1 MIYLIISMK
10 LITLICVILLCLQAI
25 QANSSPQ
32 PSVLAQTSSQSPVE
46 ASTQQP
52 VEASTQQPVEA
63 STEDQVHASPDA
75 PTSAPVET
83 STQHPVEAST
93 EAATS
98 APVEE
103 STQHQVETS
112 TQHQVETSTQHP
124 VEASTEVATSVPVE
138 ESTQPPVDASTQPP
152 IEKSPE
158 AATSPQSAVQTSTQ
172 PQKVVDNLNEGQAQQ
187 EINSA
192 SQIGAKSGGLNNIAN
207 LVIEEGDVLC
217 KGLNP
222 FLDHLSS
229 KGVTIYEKVQNAPA
243 DDTVCKTEWSQYM
256 TCCQGQSLIRY
267 ANADK
272 ESILGHVAKVN
283 QEYQEFIENIQDIK
297 LRSLQVD
304 YYFKNAVDPEGKKE
318 LKNAR
323 TLFKKS
329 TQIYFNRFTSRATVE
344 SFAQENL
351 KCWNKMIKVRQKSLC
366 ATCSSRSSQFFI
378 NDRVVVAPRVCI
390 NIVTECRESFTNL
403 VNYMKDVE
411 NLDKLVIMSE
421 DTNRII
427 DFSQILA
434 KYKVIMSQSNKNKW
448 WDSMFGQITKSVDL
462 TDDLKAKADSALS
475 RYICSM
481 SLNLVGIPLIETI
494 DNISNSQSV
503 KLPVESRIKKFLA
516 TPEHELNAIE
526 IKKVAKNFI
535 SEKIGRPIVRVNL
548 PLSLKIKV
556 SINIKRKDE
565 KATNSFKKF
574 QKICKKVNGKIVCWY
589 SEKVKKQ
596 ENPKFAEAA
605 KDTMKNQIKNLKKEI
620 NDSKKTEQAKS
631 DSGSSNYNAN
641 KQDVKVVKNVVQQK
655 ISTGSSVQVKST
667 ILASH
672 MPVRKLR
679 LITSPTRGL
688 ALSGSIESKSSLES
702 VIQSSTAT
710 SSRSEHTSAPIQGT
724 SGVLPELE
732 LSSQS
737 STSSDHTLTSLDEM
751 PTSSDHTLTSSHHP
765 LTSLDHP
772 LTSLDEM
779 PTSSDHTL
787 TSPHHP
793 LTSLDHP
800 LTSLD
805 EMPTSS
811 ISAVVSSIPEPAA
824 NPIQVKPGLPGKPS
838 LTADFASRDAH
849 SCLFTVD
856 TMIMSKSD
864 NMFTSYDGA
873 KGTTLAQLNYHTK
886 PMMFAKN
893 FP

>member
-1 MIYLIISMK
+1 MK

-32 PSVLAQTSSQSPVE
+32 LSVLAQTSSQSPVE
-46 ASTQQP
+46 ASTQQL

-63 STEDQVHASPDA
+63 STEDQGQASPDA
-75 PTSAPVET
+75 

-103 STQHQVETS
+103 STQPPVDAS
-112 TQHQVETSTQHP
+112 TQHPVETSTQHP
-124 VEASTEVATSVPVE
+124 LEASTEAATSAPVE
-138 ESTQPPVDASTQPP
+138 ESTQPSVDASTQPP
-152 IEKSPE
+152 VEKSPE
-158 AATSPQSAVQTSTQ
+158 AATSPQSAVQISTQ
-172 PQKVVDNLNEGQAQQ
+172 PQKVVDNLNEGHAQQ

-222 FLDHLSS
+222 FLDHLSN
-229 KGVTIYEKVQNAPA
+229 KGVTIYKKVQNAPA
-243 DDTVCKTEWSQYM
+243 DNTVCKTEWSQYM
-256 TCCQGQSLIRY
+256 TCCQGKSLIRY

-272 ESILGHVAKVN
+272 KSILGHVAKVN
-283 QEYQEFIENIQDIK
+283 QEYKEFIEVIQDIK
-297 LRSLQVD
+297 LRSLQLD

-318 LKNAR
+318 LKNAS

-344 SFAQENL
+344 IFDQENL
-351 KCWNKMIKVRQKSLC
+351 KCWNKMIEVRQKSLC

-378 NDRVVVAPRVCI
+378 NDSVVVAPHVCI

-427 DFSQILA
+427 DFSQMLA

-448 WDSMFGQITKSVDL
+448 WDSMFGQISKSVDL

-481 SLNLVGIPLIETI
+481 SLSLVGIPLIETL

-516 TPEHELNAIE
+516 TPEYELNAIE
-526 IKKVAKNFI
+526 IKKVAINFI

-548 PLSLKIKV
+548 PLSLKNKV

-565 KATNSFKKF
+565 KAANSIKKF

-589 SEKVKKQ
+589 SKKVKKH

-605 KDTMKNQIKNLKKEI
+605 KDTAKNQIKNLKKGI

-631 DSGSSNYNAN
+631 GSGSSNYNAN

-655 ISTGSSVQVKST
+655 ISTGSSVQVKPT
-667 ILASH
+667 ILASP

-702 VIQSSTAT
+702 VIKSSIAT
-710 SSRSEHTSAPIQGT
+710 SSRSKHTSAPIQGT
-724 SGVLPELE
+724 SGVIPELE
-732 LSSQS
+732 LCSQS
-737 STSSDHTLTSLDEM
+737 STSSDHTLTS
-751 PTSSDHTLTSSHHP
+751 SDHM
-765 LTSLDHP
+765 LTSLDK
-772 LTSLDEM
+772 
-779 PTSSDHTL
+779 
-787 TSPHHP
+787 
-793 LTSLDHP
+793 
-800 LTSLD
+800 
-805 EMPTSS
+805 MPTSS
-811 ISAVVSSIPEPAA
+811 ISAGVSSIPDPAA
-824 NPIQVKPGLPGKPS
+824 NPIQVKPVLPGKPS
-838 LTADFASRDAH
+838 LTADFASRHEHD
-849 SCLFTVD
+849 CLFTVD
-856 TMIMSKSD
+856 TVIMSKSD

-873 KGTTLAQLNYHTK
+873 KGTTLAQLNYHIK